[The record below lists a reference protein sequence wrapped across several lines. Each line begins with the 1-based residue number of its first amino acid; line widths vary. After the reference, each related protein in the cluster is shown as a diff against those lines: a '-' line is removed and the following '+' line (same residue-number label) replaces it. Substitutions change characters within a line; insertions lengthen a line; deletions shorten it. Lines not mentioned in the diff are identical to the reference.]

1 MKKITPKRRKTLLY
15 LGLVGFVSV
24 CFFLFFLFAG
34 PEPAF
39 ELGPGWTIHKY
50 VPILDVYKND
60 KLVAKIKA
68 QSGYL
73 TSTALPPPGAPLKKH
88 PFITA
93 SVLVP
98 EEENNLSQLL
108 KEAKD
113 FNGYLSL
120 LKEDGYVVFLS
131 HP

>member
-1 MKKITPKRRKTLLY
+1 MKKITTKRRKIFY
-15 LGLVGFVSV
+15 IFGLVGFVSV
-24 CFFLFFLFAG
+24 CFFLYFLFAG

-50 VPILDVYKND
+50 VPTFDVYKND

-73 TSTALPPPGAPLKKH
+73 TSTALPPPGTPLKKH

-108 KEAKD
+108 ERAKD

-120 LKEDGYVVFLS
+120 LKEDGYIVFII

>member
-1 MKKITPKRRKTLLY
+1 MKKIVAKRRKTFLY
-15 LGLVGFVSV
+15 LILGGAVIV
-24 CFFLFFLFAG
+24 CFFLYFLFAG

-50 VPILDVYKND
+50 VPTFDVYKND

-73 TSTALPPPGAPLKKH
+73 TSTALPPPGTPLKKH

-98 EEENNLSQLL
+98 EEENNLSRLL

-113 FNGYLSL
+113 FNEYLSF
-120 LKEDGYVVFLS
+120 LKEDGYVVFLT

>member
-1 MKKITPKRRKTLLY
+1 MKKIAAKRRKILLY
-15 LGLVGFVSV
+15 LGFVGFVSV
-24 CFFLFFLFAG
+24 CFYLFSLFAG

-50 VPILDVYKND
+50 VQTFNVYKKD

-73 TSTALPPPGAPLKKH
+73 TSTALLPPGTPPQKH

-108 KEAKD
+108 KGAKD
-113 FNGYLSL
+113 FNEYLSL
-120 LKEDGYVVFLS
+120 LKEDGYVVFLTR
-131 HP
+131 P

>member
-1 MKKITPKRRKTLLY
+1 MLIIILMI
-15 LGLVGFVSV
+15 
-24 CFFLFFLFAG
+24 FAG
-34 PEPAF
+34 LIYKKLAVRNEVKKEVDINTLEPAF

-50 VPILDVYKND
+50 VQTFDVYKKD

-73 TSTALPPPGAPLKKH
+73 TSTALLPPGTPPQKH

-108 KEAKD
+108 KGAKD
-113 FNGYLSL
+113 FNEYLSL
-120 LKEDGYVVFLS
+120 LKEDGYVVFLTR
-131 HP
+131 P